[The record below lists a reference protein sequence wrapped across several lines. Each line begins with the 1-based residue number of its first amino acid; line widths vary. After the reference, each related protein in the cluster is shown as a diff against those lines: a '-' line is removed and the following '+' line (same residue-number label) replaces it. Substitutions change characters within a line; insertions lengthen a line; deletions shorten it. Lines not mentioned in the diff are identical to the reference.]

1 MADGR
6 AVVRAGITA
15 ESSTVWRRV
24 ARIASNLGLALLFFV
39 EVIPAQLRYG
49 SGAADYIWAAG
60 AVSMG
65 LLSLVRVPPKT
76 STVTASSIVATAG
89 MILIPGMMRLSAPST
104 GTLYATAVAIELAAV
119 ILNQFGRLYLGRR
132 FALLPANRGV
142 VASGPFRFVRHPVYA
157 GWLLLMTGRAM
168 AHPSARN
175 AIGVA
180 LAIPFM
186 VWRIAQEEA
195 LLGRD
200 PDYQA
205 YMTRTRFRLVPGLI

>member
-6 AVVRAGITA
+6 AVVRAGIIA
-15 ESSTVWRRV
+15 ESSTVWRRF
-24 ARIASNLGLALLFFV
+24 ARIASNFGLALLFFLG
-39 EVIPAQLRYG
+39 VIPAALHYG
-49 SGAADYIWAAG
+49 SDAADYIWAGG
-60 AVSMG
+60 AAAMG
-65 LLSLVRVPPKT
+65 LLSFVRPSPKT
-76 STVTASSIVATAG
+76 SMVTVSSITATAG
-89 MILIPGMMRLSAPST
+89 MMLIPGMMRLSASST
-104 GTLYATAVAIELAAV
+104 GALYATAVAIELAAV
-119 ILNQFGRLYLGRR
+119 ILTQFGRLYLGRR
-132 FALLPANRGV
+132 FALLPANRGI

-157 GWLLLMTGRAM
+157 GWLLLMTGFAM

-186 VWRIAQEEA
+186 IWRIAQEEA

-205 YMTRTRFRLVPGLI
+205 YMKRTRFRLVPGLI